1 MQETMPRSRTGILA
15 GIPFCLALAASPAN
29 ADPTGNPA
37 EKGASP
43 DAAAE
48 QAPAFDIWEYRV
60 EGNSMLDQRVVE
72 KTVYGFL
79 GPGKSIG
86 DVESAR
92 AALEKAYHDA
102 GYSAALVDI
111 PEQDVNEG
119 VVILKV
125 SEGKVDRLKV
135 TGSRYFSLGHIKE
148 KVPALAEGQ
157 PLNMPAAQEQ
167 LSKLSAENPD
177 RTVTPV
183 MRAGNTPGTVE
194 VELAVDDQLPLHAGI
209 EFNGRNSVDTSRTRL
224 IASAR
229 YDNLWQLNH
238 SASLQFQISPENT
251 DNVQVW
257 SGTYVM
263 PMDIFNSDA
272 RMVFYGIGLS
282 SKSGVSTVGAL
293 NVVGDGEIFGLR
305 WIKPLPRLT
314 KDLGHYATVGWDYKN
329 FGQAILSDTG
339 TLMTPISYSP
349 FMAGYDASLGYE
361 DGSFSQLNL
370 ETHVLF
376 WGDYQEFEN
385 RRYGATPN
393 YVYLKGDV
401 RHRQMLPEDL
411 SMQVRMTG
419 QVTNVPLISN
429 EQMGAGGMFSVR
441 GYHEV
446 ERLGDNGVNGSLEF
460 YSPDLGKHLYEG
472 MGLLRFLVFGD
483 LAYLWVKDALPDQPQ
498 HFSLASTGAGFNIE
512 LWRKLNGTLFWSY
525 PFTRTESVAVGE
537 TRVDFRIAYDY

>member
-1 MQETMPRSRTGILA
+1 MRETMPWNRACILA
-15 GIPFCLALAASPAN
+15 TLPFCLALGGAVAN
-29 ADPTGNPA
+29 AEPA
-37 EKGASP
+37 DSTAEQGASP
-43 DAAAE
+43 DAAAG
-48 QAPAFDIWEYRV
+48 QSPAFDIWEYRV
-60 EGNSMLDQRVVE
+60 EGNSVLDQRVVE

-79 GPGKSIG
+79 GPGKSID

-92 AALEKAYHDA
+92 QALEKAYHDA

-135 TGSRYFSLGHIKE
+135 TGSRYFSLGRIKE

-194 VELAVDDQLPLHAGI
+194 VELAVDDQLPLHAGL
-209 EFNGRNSVDTSRTRL
+209 EFNGRNSVATTRPRL

-251 DNVQVW
+251 NNVQVW

-263 PMDIFNSDA
+263 PMDIFDSDA
-272 RMVFYGIGLS
+272 RMVFYGIGLES
-282 SKSGVSTVGAL
+282 QAGIAAVGAL

-314 KDLGHYATVGWDYKN
+314 KQLGHYATLGWDYKN
-329 FGQAILSDTG
+329 FGQAILSDTD
-339 TLMTPISYSP
+339 TLMTPVSYSP

-361 DGSFSQLNL
+361 DGSFSQLML
-370 ETHVLF
+370 QTHFLF
-376 WGDYQEFEN
+376 WGDYQQFED
-385 RRYGATPN
+385 RRFGATPN

-411 SMQVRMTG
+411 SLQVRLAG
-419 QVTNVPLISN
+419 QVTSVPLIAN

-446 ERLGDNGVNGSLEF
+446 ERLGDNGINGSLEF

-483 LAYLWVKDALPDQPQ
+483 LAYLWIKDALPGQPQ